1 MKMKKVSDVDE
12 ALRLI
17 EQFQTKSTLSN
28 CYLMASELEKLVSAE
43 SLWYQSD
50 GLNLFFLENKGNC
63 YRVHYL
69 LNDLGSNFESSVD
82 MPLMLEI
89 LYKDKDGEPEDV
101 VKYWGRHGFKRNLL
115 RNNLSAKYS
124 DIRLSANQ
132 SHADIRFAE
141 GKKEGEFAQ
150 ALFNNVFD
158 PYSGDYLTSED
169 AEMLLD
175 NRQILIAA
183 NGKNFCGALHFY
195 RVGKCAWIGH
205 VAVDSD
211 ARGSGFGS
219 ALVSEFI
226 RLNHDDEKSRYALWV
241 QSQNKSAVAMYDRFG
256 FKSTGKSSL
265 SMIKTD

>member
-115 RNNLSAKYS
+115 RNNLSAKY
-124 DIRLSANQ
+124 Q
-132 SHADIRFAE
+132 
-141 GKKEGEFAQ
+141 
-150 ALFNNVFD
+150 
-158 PYSGDYLTSED
+158 T
-169 AEMLLD
+169 
-175 NRQILIAA
+175 
-183 NGKNFCGALHFY
+183 
-195 RVGKCAWIGH
+195 
-205 VAVDSD
+205 
-211 ARGSGFGS
+211 
-219 ALVSEFI
+219 
-226 RLNHDDEKSRYALWV
+226 
-241 QSQNKSAVAMYDRFG
+241 
-256 FKSTGKSSL
+256 
-265 SMIKTD
+265 